1 MTRTKWMRLV
11 VRDPADV
18 LRWASQQNAR
28 HLDEFRYRLIAG
40 REYVSFRMV
49 PRYPIQIGTSDIV
62 VVAHATGT
70 AAHRLFAGLRT
81 TTRRIF
87 RKTAALTARL
97 TAVHPVIPVQTAELY
112 RLPAVP
118 LSSPSRM

>member
-1 MTRTKWMRLV
+1 
-11 VRDPADV
+11 V

-70 AAHRLFAGLRT
+70 AAHRLLAGLRT
-81 TTRRIF
+81 MTRRIF

-97 TAVHPVIPVQTAELY
+97 TTVHPVIPVQTAELY